1 MRTSSCPTEFQKRQ
15 LQLQPYRRKRPRQYD
30 GIRFL
35 NWLHYV
41 LLLLLLLLLP
51 SKNVTVAALFLPSNL
66 KSSWNTPNN
75 FVSIR
80 HGNEPSSSLSL
91 SSSLRENDGDSSNKP
106 AILKTVSS
114 TADDDKITTSFPL
127 KDGTQNNAVVTTAV
141 LPVPT
146 TSSSN
151 KSITSLSTTTKK
163 MKFRMKLFSFLCQP
177 KVEVASA
184 GAVLLSS
191 LLVALSTLNDLSPD
205 VEYAISSALLM
216 LDLIF
221 AADFFVRWYAAGQF
235 KPLYLTKPLAVID
248 IVVIILPLAI
258 GTVMPLMSLGVDVL
272 GMSWNDIVSHGTTMT
287 LFPSTSS
294 TDTGGSNTDPLFFQA
309 GLQNLLLLRVLRL
322 RRVLTDMNTFG
333 RFTAA
338 LGIGSLNNSQS
349 NRLIRPYQLQLARV
363 LLSIFTL
370 LSVATGLI
378 YTAEHDVNPAIPD
391 YFTAL
396 YFGLTSLTTVG
407 FGDITPVT
415 PAGRLIVCGSILAG
429 IAIIPAQAAKLV
441 EALLELQRDQNDVVN
456 VAMMKTSIVT
466 QQRRKKMQY
475 YSGRAD
481 GRGPSGLNIEIPAV
495 EEQQQQPL
503 QTTTG
508 ATEEF
513 RSTGTSS
520 SKRCMYCGEPS
531 HRMDARFCWSCG
543 NEL

>member
-15 LQLQPYRRKRPRQYD
+15 RQQQPYRRKRPRQYD
-30 GIRFL
+30 GIRL
-35 NWLHYV
+35 HWLYH
-41 LLLLLLLLLP
+41 LLLLLLLP
-51 SKNVTVAALFLPSNL
+51 SINVTVTALFLPSNL
-66 KSSWNTPNN
+66 KSSWKTPNN

-80 HGNEPSSSLSL
+80 LANEPSSSSSL
-91 SSSLRENDGDSSNKP
+91 SSSLPESDGDSSNKP
-106 AILKTVSS
+106 TILNTVTS

-127 KDGTQNNAVVTTAV
+127 KDGTEKNAVVTAV

-151 KSITSLSTTTKK
+151 KSMTLSTTTKK

-221 AADFFVRWYAAGQF
+221 ATDFFVRWYAAGQF
-235 KPLYLTKPLAVID
+235 KPLYLTKPLAIID

-258 GTVMPLMSLGVDVL
+258 GTVMPLMNLGVDVL

-287 LFPSTSS
+287 LFPSSS
-294 TDTGGSNTDPLFFQA
+294 TETAGSNTDPLFFQA

-378 YTAEHDVNPAIPD
+378 YTAEHDVNPSIPD

-456 VAMMKTSIVT
+456 VAMMKTGIVT

-475 YSGRAD
+475 FSGRAD
-481 GRGPSGLNIEIPAV
+481 GRGPSGLNIEIPPV
-495 EEQQQQPL
+495 EEQQQQQP
-503 QTTTG
+503 QTTTD
-508 ATEEF
+508 AIEEF
-513 RSTGTSS
+513 SSTVTSS